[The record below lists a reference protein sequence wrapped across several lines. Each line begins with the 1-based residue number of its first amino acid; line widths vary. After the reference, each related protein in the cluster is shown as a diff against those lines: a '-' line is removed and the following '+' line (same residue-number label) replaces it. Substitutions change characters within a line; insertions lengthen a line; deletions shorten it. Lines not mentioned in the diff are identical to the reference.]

1 MNEKAITDA
10 IIKTDREINN
20 LTNKRADYE
29 KKFRYLA
36 EQAPLPVGTL
46 VRLKYNLDTDANK
59 KLYPGWID
67 FAHYV
72 NPTNPAT
79 IVNKVIYP
87 DNVVQ
92 YIVRFDVMH
101 TDYVGSTEVVF
112 SPDQIQT
119 EEEYLQAQ
127 ERPQEI
133 STELT
138 AAFDLLNLNI
148 EIAQL
153 VKHIVDRLGEDCT
166 ADLLQLISR
175 QLTTKSEIVDN
186 CELIKENENLKGDLN
201 D

>member
-10 IIKTDREINN
+10 ILKIDREINN
-20 LTNKRADYE
+20 LTNKRVDYE
-29 KKFRYLA
+29 KKLRYLA
-36 EQAPLPVGTL
+36 EQAPLPVGTH

-79 IVNKVIYP
+79 IVNKVIYS

-92 YIVRFDVMH
+92 YIVRFDVMK
-101 TDYVGSTEVVF
+101 TDYIGSIEFAF

-133 STELT
+133 STERT
-138 AAFDLLNLNI
+138 AAFDLLNLSI
-148 EIAQL
+148 EISQL
-153 VKHIVDRLGEDCT
+153 VKHIVGRLGEDYIV
-166 ADLLQLISR
+166 DLLQLISK
-175 QLTTKSEIVDN
+175 QLTAKSKIVDN
-186 CELIKENENLKGDLN
+186 CELIKEN
-201 D
+201 